1 MAWAT
6 GHPSQSD
13 LVWESWKYDSLSKYH
28 LRVSKSYNNVDS
40 ITLENQGGRITWKQN
55 TQTGPKGRPSTTKDN
70 FLRDSDPRAHS
81 SEAALKHPGK
91 TSKEREK
98 NSSCFSWTT
107 VCSWSRCSSAWST
120 ALSFVWTPTCFPPCD
135 LLFNLRRMFLRF
147 IFFPSGR
154 EEGKHLSSVF
164 WFCFCYVG
172 SAAASSRLFPGNCSG
187 FAGQW
192 DGVTTAFPTKLGG
205 FS

>member
-1 MAWAT
+1 MEHIPVGRSKWPGLSCVWWLPLAHKHSMVSFGDLIFMAWAT

-70 FLRDSDPRAHS
+70 FLWDSAPRAHS

-98 NSSCFSWTT
+98 IHNAFLKQLCIAGADAAVPGLQLYHSSGLLHVFLPVISFST
-107 VCSWSRCSSAWST
+107 
-120 ALSFVWTPTCFPPCD
+120 
-135 LLFNLRRMFLRF
+135 
-147 IFFPSGR
+147 
-154 EEGKHLSSVF
+154 
-164 WFCFCYVG
+164 
-172 SAAASSRLFPGNCSG
+172 
-187 FAGQW
+187 
-192 DGVTTAFPTKLGG
+192 
-205 FS
+205 